1 MINLERTEVMNF
13 ENAIRGMRNAMNSWD
28 KSDSYSTHI
37 EDPATKNT
45 AHFAFFMGPA
55 DLELAQKLIKA
66 GSEFTLLRTDGK
78 TFVDA
83 KLGDGRECR
92 IYVERNSTDYQL
104 CINGTPEYELFEE
117 IYYAG

>member
-1 MINLERTEVMNF
+1 MPESTDEFYTI
-13 ENAIRGMRNAMNSWD
+13 D
-28 KSDSYSTHI
+28 KSFPFVLTS
-37 EDPATKNT
+37 KQ
-45 AHFAFFMGPA
+45 AFNVKILPDMKT
-55 DLELAQKLIKA
+55 ELVKA

-92 IYVERNSTDYQL
+92 IYVERNRADYQL
-104 CINGTPEYELFEE
+104 CINGIPEYELFEE